1 MAPHTVAAPAPAPDL
16 VDLVEVDLVAK
27 IDEGKKALARY
38 KRAAKGTRK
47 KWGGDK
53 FKTTW
58 EEFLKQAELFLP
70 TPSP

>member
-16 VDLVEVDLVAK
+16 VDLVEVNLVAK

-47 KWGGDK
+47 KWGGD
-53 FKTTW
+53 
-58 EEFLKQAELFLP
+58 
-70 TPSP
+70 